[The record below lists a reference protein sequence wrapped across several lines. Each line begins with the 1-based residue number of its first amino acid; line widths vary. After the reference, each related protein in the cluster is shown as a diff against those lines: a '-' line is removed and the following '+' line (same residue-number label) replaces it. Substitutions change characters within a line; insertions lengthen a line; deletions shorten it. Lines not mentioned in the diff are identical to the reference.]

1 MNDNSS
7 SKEFSNISAKR
18 ESMSDIVGTLN
29 LINLKLLCL
38 VSVSVALSVLNEST
52 SNLI

>member
-18 ESMSDIVGTLN
+18 ESMSDIAGTLN